1 MADLTRFYL
10 AMVGG
15 IADPAFAMVTTG
27 DIWGG
32 AVDIVG
38 NVWGGSFSTTGDI
51 VKGSTTVSNLVNAD
65 QLVVGLTYDVFGTG
79 IPQYGAFTYAGGNS
93 AILNL
98 PATET
103 QAGASLVLRNEPQR
117 TIVSGLLGAGLAQL
131 VVGDSYTLGGS
142 GIPAGTSFTYE
153 GTDSV
158 DISQPATQTSRF
170 TALSAGTTTG
180 RYVVQNL
187 GTTVGLVVGQTYWIA
202 GAGIP
207 ANDFFLYEG
216 GASVTLNQP
225 ATLSSVGAYLAIRK
239 GITEDDGGP
248 FDAGVHL
255 VEDYKIVSLDIEQN
269 EGDFAT
275 LHADVRN
282 PQVGLIAP
290 ARKWWCWLS
299 WDRGDG
305 TVIPLFHGRLVGVP
319 LNLTNEVA
327 TLEFV
332 ARPADYA
339 EQKAALAAELQVA
352 PYWDP
357 LWLQNGIDN
366 PDTVLEARSALW
378 HIDRVSLEVSASD
391 ILEAEDGTITV
402 DESGHFYDSLSLGY
416 SEPALVSVT
425 VSATVEW
432 QQQGEGEV
440 DLTDAFVTAF
450 AAQGS
455 PFEWPVVGSYTGDG
469 LLSSWP
475 KPEAGLG
482 GGWSMATDAVAV
494 AADWQP
500 VGRYQVRYSAK
511 GGSLTTSMLP
521 ADSQNKFQEKGTS
534 SLSPFENPAIGGITL
549 FSGYEDWLVQ
559 FSLSPI
565 FVNFLARY
573 VADRHRSETVFFTLA
588 ADVQSLLVDPNG
600 SDSEVVTLSSA
611 FLEQPIDEDG
621 GLPIVDVRR
630 NAFFPTDR
638 GQQALQYLMVMAAAK
653 LRAKARAVE
662 ISFDAPWLPFAEVS
676 CRQAILLTDRR
687 LPGGQ
692 AAGKIKSYRLHADGD
707 GNHTANIT
715 FGCAIGR
722 GIALP
727 APAAGEHDYS
737 DDYADDYDQVV
748 GGGIAVVPGELHYT
762 SLDGTYAIDDD
773 GVDLFSM
780 TPGHVIASLEI
791 IDGPNAQRAAID
803 EAAKIQGDP
812 VQGLAS
818 HPTVVD
824 LKMVPVVGGDFVT
837 QYAVTL
843 SNLVIPK
850 TIDLEAA

>member
-1 MADLTRFYL
+1 LADLTRFYL
-10 AMVGG
+10 ALVGG
-15 IADPAFAMVTTG
+15 IADPAFALVTTG
-27 DIWGG
+27 DVWGG
-32 AVDIVG
+32 AADIVG
-38 NVWGGSFSTTGDI
+38 NVWGGSLSTSGDLLKDSTTI
-51 VKGSTTVSNLVNAD
+51 SNIVNAD
-65 QLVVGLTYDVFGTG
+65 QLVIGQIYDVTGTG
-79 IPQYGAFTYAGGNS
+79 IPQYAAFTYAGGTS

-98 PATET
+98 PATVT
-103 QAGASLVLRNEPQR
+103 QAGASLVLRNEAQR

-131 VVGDSYTLGGS
+131 VIGDPYTLSGS
-142 GIPAGTSFTYE
+142 GIMAGTSFTYG
-153 GTDSV
+153 GTAEIT
-158 DISQPATQTSRF
+158 ISQPATQTSRF
-170 TALSAGTTTG
+170 APLRAGTTAG
-180 RYVVQNL
+180 RYTVQNL
-187 GTTVGLVVGQTYWIA
+187 GTTAGLIVGQTYWIS

-207 ANDFFLYEG
+207 ANDFFSYEG
-216 GASVTLNQP
+216 GADVTLNQP
-225 ATLSSVGAYLAIRK
+225 ATLSTLGTFLAIRK

-255 VEDYKIVSLDIEQN
+255 VEDLKIVSLDIEQH

-282 PQVGLIAP
+282 PAVGLIAP
-290 ARKWWCWLS
+290 TSKWWCWLS

-305 TVIPLFHGRLVGVP
+305 TIVPLFHGRLVGIP
-319 LNLTNEVA
+319 RNLTDEVV

-339 EQKAALAAELQVA
+339 EQKAALAADLQVA

-378 HIDRVSLEVSASD
+378 HIDRVSLEVTASD
-391 ILEAEDGTITV
+391 ILEAEDGTIAV
-402 DESGHFYDSLSLGY
+402 DEAGHFYDSLRLGY

-440 DLTDAFVTAF
+440 DLTDAIVNAF

-469 LLSSWP
+469 LLSAWP
-475 KPEAGLG
+475 KAESGLG
-482 GGWSMATDAVAV
+482 GGWSLAADAIAV

-500 VGRYQVRYSAK
+500 IGRYQVRYSAK

-521 ADSQNKFQEKGTS
+521 AETQTKFRDEGRA
-534 SLSPFENPAIGGITL
+534 SLSPFENPEVGGITAL
-549 FSGYEDWLVQ
+549 SGYEDWLVQ
-559 FSLSPI
+559 FSLSPVY
-565 FVNFLARY
+565 VNFLARY

-600 SDSEVVTLSSA
+600 SDSQVVTLSSA
-611 FLEQPIDEDG
+611 FLEQPIDQDG
-621 GLPIVDVRR
+621 GLPIGDVRR

-638 GQQALQYLMVMAAAK
+638 GQAALQYLIVMAAAK

-662 ISFDAPWLPFAEVS
+662 ISFDAPWLPFAEIS

-692 AAGKIKSYRLHADGD
+692 AGGKVKSYRLHADGE
-707 GNHTANIT
+707 GNHSANVT

-727 APAAGEHDYS
+727 DPAAGEHDYS

-762 SLDGTYAIDDD
+762 SLDGTFAIDDD
-773 GVDLFSM
+773 GVDLFDM
-780 TPGHVIASLEI
+780 TPGHVIQSLQV

-803 EAAKIQGDP
+803 EAAVMVGDP

-824 LKMVPVVGGDFVT
+824 LLLVPVVGGDFVT
-837 QYAVTL
+837 EYAVTV